1 MVPKER
7 LDILRTSNDLIIL
20 EELDIHLKYERYW
33 WLSILVIP
41 LIMISVSLNLIN
53 ITEGAC
59 LGAILLLVL
68 RSLSMHDAYESINW
82 PVIFLIALLVPIGL
96 AMEKTGTGDYVSMWI
111 IDLSRVIGPTA
122 DIQAVRIIS
131 ILYLITFISTMV
143 VMVNGLNLQ
152 GHSLDFTNS
161 S

>member
-1 MVPKER
+1 MESKDKLET
-7 LDILRTSNDLIIL
+7 LKKSDNLIIL

-68 RSLSMHDAYESINW
+68 KSLSMHDAYESINW
-82 PVIFLIALLVPIGL
+82 PVIFLIALLIPVGI
-96 AMEKTGTGDYVSMWI
+96 AMENTGAGGYIS
-111 IDLSRVIGPTA
+111 
-122 DIQAVRIIS
+122 RII
-131 ILYLITFISTMV
+131 
-143 VMVNGLNLQ
+143 LNV
-152 GHSLDFTNS
+152 SSNLDLTLEKQAGDGNYMNFCDK
-161 S
+161 